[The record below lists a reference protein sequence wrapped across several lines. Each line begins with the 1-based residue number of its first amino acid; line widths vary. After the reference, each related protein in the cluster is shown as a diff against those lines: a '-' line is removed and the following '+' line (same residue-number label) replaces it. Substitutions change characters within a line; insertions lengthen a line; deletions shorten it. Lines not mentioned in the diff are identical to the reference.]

1 MFTSITPIKIVLYS
15 SINII
20 YKTITTTAKEKLYS
34 TYNYAFPDKLL
45 LELKGLEVILEV
57 VENLRM
63 SNNSLINF
71 TISSFVHV
79 T

>member
-20 YKTITTTAKEKLYS
+20 YKTITTTTKEKLYS
-34 TYNYAFPDKLL
+34 TYNYASPDKLL

-71 TISSFVHV
+71 TISSFLHV